1 MEAIFLVGAAQA
13 LFFAVLVFTKQEK
26 SVADIFLTL
35 WLVTLSFALILPF
48 FIFNNE
54 IYRYIH
60 LSDLEVGLLT
70 SQPVWLYLY
79 VYLLTSKKAPFNLK
93 LLLHFIPVL
102 LVILLFIPYYELSGQ
117 EKIEL
122 YEGTVEF
129 PKIILAGGIA
139 SISLIFIY
147 VVLSL
152 LKIRKH
158 KRNLKYMFS
167 FQESINLHWLQNLVV
182 SFVVIF
188 IIESILFGF
197 FLFNDSIKVY
207 YLDYSGYLLFA
218 AFVFVL
224 GYFGYKQG
232 EIFQHKKVITV
243 TDKIQR
249 KQKSSSTK
257 TSSID
262 AENAQLAEQLN
273 TFVSEQKPWLNT
285 TLTLYDLASEL
296 NISSHQ
302 LTALLNNFLKTN
314 FYDYINH
321 YRVEE
326 VKKMLK
332 NNIKKYTILAIAL
345 ECGFNNK
352 ASFNRIFKQKTGQTP
367 SEFIKKNMSQ

>member
-26 SVADIFLTL
+26 TIADIFLSL
-35 WLVTLSFALILPF
+35 WLVTLSFCLILPF
-48 FIFNNE
+48 FIFKNDV
-54 IYRYIH
+54 YQYIH
-60 LSDLEVGLLT
+60 LSDLEVGLLA

-79 VYLLTSKKAPFNLK
+79 TYLLTTKKKSFDPK
-93 LLLHFIPVL
+93 LLLHFVPVVL
-102 LVILLFIPYYELSGQ
+102 IILLFIPYYQLSGK

-122 YEGTVEF
+122 YEGTLEF
-129 PKIILAGGIA
+129 PKIILAGSIA
-139 SISLIFIY
+139 SFSFIFIY
-147 VVLSL
+147 VIFSL

-167 FQESINLHWLQNLVV
+167 YQDSIDLQWLQNLVV
-182 SFVVIF
+182 SFMIIF
-188 IIESILFGF
+188 IIEFILFGF
-197 FLFNDSIKVY
+197 FLFNDRIKVY

-218 AFVFVL
+218 AFVFAL

-232 EIFQHKKVITV
+232 EIFQHKKVVAV
-243 TDKIQR
+243 TDKKQR
-249 KQKSSSTK
+249 KPPSVK
-257 TSSID
+257 TSSSDI
-262 AENAQLAEQLN
+262 ENAQLAELLN
-273 TFVSEQKPWLNT
+273 TFVTEHKPWLNP
-285 TLTLYDLASEL
+285 TLSLYDLASEL
-296 NISSHQ
+296 NISSHK
-302 LTALLNNFLKTN
+302 LTLLLNNYLKTN

-321 YRVEE
+321 FRVEE

-367 SEFIKKNMSQ
+367 SEFIKKNM

>member
-26 SVADIFLTL
+26 LVADTFLTL

-48 FIFNNE
+48 FIFSNDL
-54 IYRYIH
+54 YRHIH
-60 LSDLEVGLLT
+60 LSDLEVGLLA

-79 VYLLTSKKAPFNLK
+79 TYLLTTKNTSFDFK
-93 LLLHFIPVL
+93 LLFHFVPVL
-102 LVILLFIPYYELSGQ
+102 LVILLFIPYYQLSGQ
-117 EKIEL
+117 EKINL
-122 YEGTVEF
+122 YEGTLEF
-129 PKIILAGGIA
+129 PKVILAGSIA
-139 SISLIFIY
+139 GVFLIFIY
-147 VVLSL
+147 VVFSL
-152 LKIRKH
+152 FKIRKH

-167 FQESINLHWLQNLVV
+167 YQESVNLQWLQNLVI
-182 SFVVIF
+182 SFMIIF
-188 IIESILFGF
+188 IIEFILFGF
-197 FLFNDSIKVY
+197 FLFYDNIKIY

-243 TDKIQR
+243 TDKKQR

-262 AENAQLAEQLN
+262 AENAQFAEQLN
-273 TFVSEQKPWLNT
+273 TIVVEQKLWLNT

-302 LTALLNNFLKTN
+302 LTVLLNNYLKTN

-321 YRVEE
+321 FRVEE
-326 VKKMLK
+326 VKKQLK
-332 NNIKKYTILAIAL
+332 SNSKQYTILAIAF
-345 ECGFNNK
+345 ESGFNSK
-352 ASFNRIFKQKTGQTP
+352 ASFNRIFKQKTGKTP
-367 SEFIKKNMSQ
+367 SEFMKSVN